1 MKTKKLINIAIIF
14 LLFSCTTM
22 TKENPAT
29 WSEEQLTKWYDKAE
43 WRHDWPVLPDES
55 LNKKEFAIQYFKNK
69 DRWDKA
75 FAFLSSTNLDTIKP
89 GSHELIGRDLYV
101 AVSEYTTKNDE
112 DARFEAH
119 RLYADIQ
126 YVAIGQEQIGII
138 PLANTQTMTPYVQDN
153 DITFL
158 SAEGGTNR
166 MATPDRFF
174 VFFPG
179 DAHRPGI
186 KVGTNEPVKKIVVKV
201 KIN

>member
-1 MKTKKLINIAIIF
+1 MEPKKLINIAIIF
-14 LLFSCTTM
+14 LLISCTTM
-22 TKENPAT
+22 TKDNPET

-43 WRHDWPVLPDES
+43 WRQDWPILPDES

-75 FAFLSSTNLDTIKP
+75 FTFLNSTNLDTLKP
-89 GSHELIGRDLYV
+89 GSYELIGKDLYV
-101 AVSEYTTKNDE
+101 AVSEYTSKNEE
-112 DARFEAH
+112 DTRYEAH

-126 YVAIGQEQIGII
+126 YVARGQEKIGII
-138 PLANTQTMTPYVQDN
+138 PLAGTQTMTPYVEDN

-158 SAEGGTNR
+158 TAEGGTNR

-186 KVGTNEPVKKIVVKV
+186 KVDTNEPVKKIVVKV
-201 KIN
+201 RIN